1 MKNRKA
7 IANALRMSSCVA
19 ALGWSGGY
27 AEISASRDFFSEDD
41 LVILRLQ
48 AGRYIL
54 SDGIIGYRS
63 DERTCIAFDDLV
75 GALDFSIITD
85 TAGARGWF
93 IKESRQFEL
102 DIEAQTVTVEGK
114 TAPFGPSDIYDD
126 DGLLCITPDAAKAWF
141 NISLAFD
148 FENATMVVSS
158 NEPLP
163 VEEREA
169 RKKRR
174 TQIQPTQ
181 VTAPLDGKEAA
192 TPYQWIG
199 LPVVDASV
207 SSSISDQSK
216 QLNGDLLLTNELF
229 KVSTELYASFNAET
243 GVETLRGS
251 FGRRSN
257 SRSLAGPLKLTEI
270 VAGDITSP
278 QNRLSAGT
286 DLGRGIMLSSF
297 PLDQPDVF
305 NMTELRGELLEGWEV
320 ELYRND
326 VLLDFQ
332 SSRPDGR
339 YEFVNVP
346 LLFGRNEFRLAFYG
360 PQGQKR
366 EDYKEIFV
374 GESQRKTGSA
384 DFLLSVTQQA
394 TPLFFEAGALD
405 TPGKGELRLNSRIDY
420 GLSENV
426 TIGAGAASVFF
437 DGERE
442 TYIDNSLRFRLG
454 AFSVVADSSINLG
467 GGKAGALAV
476 QTSLGG
482 INFTASHEEF
492 FSYESER
499 APKQGNAFIKNR
511 SALRADFVLSPSKSF
526 SIPIA
531 ATVQQQQNDS
541 GSKLLSGSLR
551 TSTAF
556 GSMSVANEL
565 NYSSLQDL
573 DRNTESLT
581 GTTLLSY
588 YAKRLAVRTELAYD
602 IKPIARV
609 TRTTTTVD
617 VPIDDRF
624 GFRFGTG
631 YEFEQKTANFTAG
644 INYRFDNLSVGGFAR
659 LSTDGAYEAGINLTA
674 SFAKSPKAKKWAA
687 SSKNLARSGLIATR
701 AFIDTNSNSV
711 FDGDDTLLENAE
723 FKING
728 RPAQHTQKAD
738 EGVTLI
744 TVSPYEPAALS
755 IDMRTID
762 DPYLIGTKNSESI
775 IVPRPGTITL
785 MDVPL
790 SPSGEVVGTVFLFR
804 NEEDLEMGDVELQLH
819 NTNGEIVSKT
829 ASEFD
834 GYFVF
839 ERVPFGDYR
848 LSISPEQGARL
859 NFTLKNEHKFSV
871 TQSNDIIENLDVHLI
886 AETPAVPEQ
895 VED

>member
-1 MKNRKA
+1 MKNAKA
-7 IANALRMSSCVA
+7 IATALRMSSCVA
-19 ALGWSGGY
+19 ALGWTSGF
-27 AEISASRDFFSEDD
+27 AEISASRNFFSEDD

-54 SDGIIGYRS
+54 SDGIIGYHNG
-63 DERTCIAFDDLV
+63 ERTCIAFDDLV
-75 GALDFSIITD
+75 RALDFSIDID
-85 TAGARGWF
+85 ASGARGWY
-93 IKESRQFEL
+93 IKESRKFSL
-102 DIEAQTVTVEGK
+102 DLGSNTVTIDG
-114 TAPFGPSDIYDD
+114 TAAPIGPNDIYDD

-141 NISLAFD
+141 SLSLDFD

-174 TQIQPTQ
+174 FEIQPTQ
-181 VTAPLDGKEAA
+181 GPTKTGGKEAPN
-192 TPYQWIG
+192 PYQWIG
-199 LPVVDASV
+199 WPIVDASV
-207 SSSISDQSK
+207 SSAISDQSK
-216 QLNGDLLLTNELF
+216 QLTGDVLLTNEVF
-229 KVSTELYASFNAET
+229 KVSTELFASFNAET
-243 GVETLRGS
+243 GVETLRGN

-257 SRSLAGPLKLTEI
+257 SRNLAGPLKLSQI

-286 DLGRGIMLSSF
+286 DLGRGILVSSF

-320 ELYRND
+320 ELYRNEA
-326 VLLDFQ
+326 LLDFQ
-332 SSRPDGR
+332 TARSDGR
-339 YEFVNVP
+339 YEFINLP
-346 LLFGRNEFRLAFYG
+346 LLYGRNEFRLAFYG

-366 EDYKEIFV
+366 EEYKEIFV

-384 DFLLSVTQQA
+384 DFRLSITQQN
-394 TPLFFEAGALD
+394 TPLFFEAGSLD

-426 TIGAGAASVFF
+426 TIGAGATSLYF
-437 DGERE
+437 DGERQN
-442 TYIDNSLRFRLG
+442 YIDSALRFRLG

-476 QTSLGG
+476 QTSLAG

-492 FSYESER
+492 FSYQSER
-499 APKQGNAFIKNR
+499 APKQGDSFIKNR

-531 ATVQQQQNDS
+531 ASLQQQQNDS
-541 GSKLLSGSLR
+541 GSRLLTGSLR

-556 GSMSVANEL
+556 GSMSVANEINYTAL
-565 NYSSLQDL
+565 NER
-573 DRNTESLT
+573 DRRSVSAS

-602 IKPIARV
+602 VKPVARI

-617 VPIDDRF
+617 LPVDERF
-624 GFRFGTG
+624 GFRFGGG

-644 INYRFDNLSVGGFAR
+644 INYKFDNLSLGGFAR
-659 LSTDGAYEAGINLTA
+659 ISTDGAYEAGINLSA
-674 SFAKSPKAKKWAA
+674 SFAKSPKSKKWA
-687 SSKNLARSGLIATR
+687 SSSRNLARSGLIATR
-701 AFIDTNSNSV
+701 AFIDVNSNSV
-711 FDGDDTLLENAE
+711 FDADDTVLENAQ
-723 FKING
+723 FKVNG
-728 RPAQHTQKAD
+728 RPAQHTQKTKN
-738 EGVTLI
+738 GQTLI
-744 TVSPYEPAALS
+744 SVSAYEPAALN

-762 DPYLIGTKNSESI
+762 DPYLIGTDNAESI
-775 IVPRPGTITL
+775 IIPRPGAITL
-785 MDVPL
+785 MDIPL
-790 SPSGEVVGTVFLFR
+790 SPSGEIVGTVFLFR
-804 NEEDLEMGDVELQLH
+804 NEEELEMGDVELQLQ
-819 NTNGEIVSKT
+819 NTNGEIISTT

-839 ERVPFGDYR
+839 ERVPFGDYKV
-848 LSISPEQGARL
+848 SVSPEQSARL
-859 NFTLKNEHKFSV
+859 SFTLKNEPKFSL
-871 TQSNDIIENLDVHLI
+871 TQKNDIIENVDIHLVGKTAPESAP
-886 AETPAVPEQ
+886 AE
-895 VED
+895 